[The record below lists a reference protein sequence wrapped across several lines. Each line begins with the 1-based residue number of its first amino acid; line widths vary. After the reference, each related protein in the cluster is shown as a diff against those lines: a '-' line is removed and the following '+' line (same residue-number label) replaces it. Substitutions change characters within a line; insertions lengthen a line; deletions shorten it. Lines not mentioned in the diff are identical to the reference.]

1 MATHVGT
8 SGVVKVG
15 ADAVAEITGFNIDQT
30 SDTVEDTTLTDT
42 SKTYKVLRNDA
53 TGTIECHWDETDTTG
68 QGALT
73 IGAEVTLNLYPEG
86 ADTGDTYYTGT
97 AIVTGL
103 GQAVSL
109 DGVISRTINVQFSGG
124 VSITTVS

>member
-15 ADAVAEITGFNIDQT
+15 ANAVAEITGFSIDQT

-42 SKTYKVLRNDA
+42 AKTYKVLRSDA
-53 TGTIECHWDETDTTG
+53 SGTIECHWDETDTNG

-73 IGAEVTLNLYPEG
+73 VGAEVTLNLYPEG
-86 ADTGDTYYTGT
+86 EDSGDTYYTGT

-103 GQAVSL
+103 SQAITL

-124 VSITTVS
+124 VSTTTV